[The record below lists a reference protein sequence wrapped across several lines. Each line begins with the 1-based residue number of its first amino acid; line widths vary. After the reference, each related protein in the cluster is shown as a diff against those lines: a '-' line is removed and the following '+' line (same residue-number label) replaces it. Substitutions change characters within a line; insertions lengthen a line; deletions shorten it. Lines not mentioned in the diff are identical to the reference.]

1 LFVPGVRGGSTFLGA
16 RLRLAKPL
24 HQGFDNDGFLCGGA
38 LVKGIAAMGS
48 AAFGMA
54 IIVLTVYVAG
64 ASAAPYVPT
73 DDAVV
78 LERLPERG
86 DPGLRELK
94 RMRAALTATPRDLD
108 AATLVARRAIDA
120 SRATGDPRFLG
131 QAQAALS
138 QWWTLP
144 EAPPS
149 VVLLRATIRQSQ
161 HDFDGALA
169 DLDRLLRANPRAAQ
183 ARLTRATVLTV
194 VGRFVEAQSDCRQ
207 LAAVTTP
214 LVAAGC
220 MAPPT
225 SLSGEAEL
233 AYTSLLQALDRP
245 GTDVGAIEWALT
257 LAAEIAQRRGDTVAA
272 EQHFA
277 AALALD
283 PSDAYL
289 KGAYADFLL
298 DSDRPREVLPLVASD
313 IKNDALLLRLLLA
326 EQRVPDQRDAFA
338 AHRAEMAARFDAARR
353 RGDSLHRREEARF
366 RLAVEGDSRGALTLA
381 RDNWNVQRE
390 PADLRILVDAARAAN
405 DAPTLRLATDWIAK
419 TRLEDKAVVAALAGT
434 R

>member
-1 LFVPGVRGGSTFLGA
+1 MTGFFSTGA
-16 RLRLAKPL
+16 RVTRIAVM
-24 HQGFDNDGFLCGGA
+24 GFRA
-38 LVKGIAAMGS
+38 LVAA
-48 AAFGMA
+48 
-54 IIVLTVYVAG
+54 IVVLTTCA
-64 ASAAPYVPT
+64 ASTAAAPYVPT
-73 DDAVV
+73 DDAIV

-86 DPGLRELK
+86 DPRLRELK
-94 RMRAALTATPRDLD
+94 RMRAMLATTPGNL
-108 AATLVARRAIDA
+108 AVAVSVARRAIAA

-138 QWWTLP
+138 PWWTLP
-144 EAPPS
+144 EAPPV

-169 DLDRLLRANPRAAQ
+169 DLDRLLIANPRAAQ

-194 VGRFVEAQSDCRQ
+194 VGRFAEAQSDCRQ
-207 LAAVTTP
+207 LASEAPP
-214 LVAAGC
+214 LVVAGC
-220 MAPPT
+220 VAPPT
-225 SLSGEAEL
+225 SLSGEAER
-233 AYTSLLQALDRP
+233 AYAGLLQALERP
-245 GTDVGAIEWALT
+245 GTDPGTIEWALT
-257 LAAEIAQRRGDTVAA
+257 LAAEIAQRRGDAVAA
-272 EQHFA
+272 ERHFA

-298 DSDRPREVLPLVASD
+298 DSNRPRDVLPLVAGD
-313 IKNDALLLRLLLA
+313 VKNDALLLRLLLA
-326 EQRVPDQRDAFA
+326 EQQLPDQRDAFA
-338 AHRAEMAARFDAARR
+338 VHRAEMAARFDAARR

-381 RDNWNVQRE
+381 RDNWSVQRE

-419 TRLEDKAVVAALAGT
+419 TRLEDKAVVAALGGP